1 MLKKVLVVYY
11 SQTGQ
16 LTHLV
21 ENVTNPLKEDDSI
34 ELVFHEIKPKN
45 PYPFPWQFMT
55 FMDTFPESVY
65 LDPCELE
72 SFEADTHEYDL
83 VILAYQVW
91 FLSPS
96 IPVTSFLKSDYAKE
110 KLRNKPIITL
120 IGCRNMWIMA
130 QEKMKTL
137 LGSIGAKLIDNIVLV
152 DQGSSLATF
161 ITTPRWMMSGKK
173 DELWGI
179 FPKAGISEEALR
191 LASRFGYAIKQA
203 LAQDEEKKGVSLC
216 HGLGAVSVDEK
227 LIKSEKIGTKSF
239 HIWGKL
245 IRACSK
251 QGELKRKLFIMLYTI
266 FLVCIIITVVP
277 LNMLIQTLYRKLNK
291 EDVLKQKALY
301 ELPTG
306 SGTERMKEFS
316 NHA

>member
-1 MLKKVLVVYY
+1 LKKVLVVYY

-16 LTHLV
+16 LTQLV
-21 ENVTNPLKEDDSI
+21 ENVTKPLRESATV
-34 ELVFHEIKPKN
+34 ELTFHEIKPKK

-72 SFEADTHEYDL
+72 SPIRDENDYDL

-96 IPVTSFLKSDYAKE
+96 IPVTAFLKSDYAKE
-110 KLRNKPIITL
+110 KLANKPVITL

-130 QEKMKTL
+130 QEKMKNL
-137 LGSIGAKLIDNIVLV
+137 LGNIGAKLIDNIVLV

-173 DELWGI
+173 DALWGI

-191 LASRFGYAIKQA
+191 SASRFGYAIKQA
-203 LAQDEEKKGVSLC
+203 LANDEEKKGVSLC

-266 FLVCIIITVVP
+266 FLICIIITVVP

-291 EDVLKQKALY
+291 EEVLKQKALY
-301 ELPTG
+301 ELPSG

-316 NHA
+316 DHE

>member
-1 MLKKVLVVYY
+1 MKKVLVISY

-16 LTHLV
+16 LTRLV
-21 ENVTNPLKEDDSI
+21 ENVTRPFMSEPSI
-34 ELVFHEIKPKN
+34 EVTWREIKPKK

-72 SFEADTHEYDL
+72 SFEPDTNEYDL

-110 KLRNKPIITL
+110 KLKNKPVITL

-137 LGSIGAKLIDNIVLV
+137 LGNIGAKLIDNIVLV

-173 DELWGI
+173 DALWGI

-191 LASRFGYAIKQA
+191 SASRFGYAIKQA
-203 LAQDEEKKGVSLC
+203 LANDEEKKGVSLC
-216 HGLGAVSVDEK
+216 HGLGAVNVDEK

-245 IRACSK
+245 IRSCSK

-277 LNMLIQTLYRKLNK
+277 LNMLIQTLYRKLNQ

-301 ELPTG
+301 ELPSG

-316 NHA
+316 KHE

>member
-1 MLKKVLVVYY
+1 MKKVLVIYY

-16 LTHLV
+16 LTQFV
-21 ENVTNPLKEDDSI
+21 DNVTKPLKEDDSI
-34 ELVFHEIKPKN
+34 ELVFHEIKPKK

-72 SFEADTHEYDL
+72 RFEADTNEYDL

-96 IPVTSFLKSDYAKE
+96 IPVTAFLKSDYAKE
-110 KLRNKPIITL
+110 KLGNKPIITL

-130 QEKMKTL
+130 QEKMKML
-137 LGSIGAKLIDNIVLV
+137 LGNIGAKLIDNIVLV

-173 DELWGI
+173 DALWGI
-179 FPKAGISEEALR
+179 FPKAGISEEALSA
-191 LASRFGYAIKQA
+191 ASRFGYAIKQA
-203 LAQDEEKKGVSLC
+203 LGQDEEKKGVSLC

-245 IRACSK
+245 IRTCSK

-277 LNMLIQTLYRKLNK
+277 LNMLIQTLYRKLNQ

-301 ELPTG
+301 ELPSG

-316 NHA
+316 NHE